1 MHPKLGK
8 WLKNPINHILFCIVK
23 LFNLL
28 IKRAGILR
36 PTQRTPSPN
45 NYSEHQVQLT
55 TLDTK
60 SNLLRLTLRP
70 TKLSALPEGK

>member
-1 MHPKLGK
+1 MGLE
-8 WLKNPINHILFCIVK
+8 
-23 LFNLL
+23 
-28 IKRAGILR
+28 RAGILR

-45 NYSEHQVQLT
+45 NCSEHQVQLT